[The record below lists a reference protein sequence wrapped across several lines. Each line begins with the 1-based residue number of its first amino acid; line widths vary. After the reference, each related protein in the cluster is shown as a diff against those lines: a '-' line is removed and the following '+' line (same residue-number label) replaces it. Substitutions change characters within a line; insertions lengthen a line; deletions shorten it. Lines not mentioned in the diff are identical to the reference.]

1 MLPKDPPNGK
11 NKTKNMTL
19 RVHSSKM
26 ATLLLLLAAGLLTGC
41 GGSDDFEEDTP
52 TPNPLA
58 KSNVEIGLNADI
70 WRMMDGSTRATTYD
84 NQAALQTL
92 GTFKSAVY
100 VADGTTAYISPTDV
114 TWNSTSSVW
123 EFSDGKHYWPMSES
137 LDFFAYM
144 PVEKPSYVTTGPT
157 YAVDAPY
164 FVCTG
169 LPISITQGSDGT
181 KEFLMAYT
189 PGQNKSSQG
198 STGVTMNFLHPFARV
213 CFKLSS
219 ASGTAVKVNSIT
231 IAGNTYRNGTCTL
244 NDDGAG
250 SQTFTWSSRSN
261 TGSFVVSKGSSDG
274 AVATGD
280 DYFLVIPN
288 NYGSKTLTVN
298 ATWSEWGNAVMADVS
313 ASVAFNWAAGT
324 SYTYTLT
331 LSKYALKVD
340 TSSKFTEQW

>member
-1 MLPKDPPNGK
+1 
-11 NKTKNMTL
+11 
-19 RVHSSKM
+19 M

-58 KSNVEIGLNADI
+58 KSNVEIGINADI

-100 VADGTTAYISPTDV
+100 VADGTTAYIAPTV
-114 TWNSTSSVW
+114 VNWNSTSTIW

-137 LDFFAYM
+137 LDFFAYL
-144 PVEKPSYVTTGPT
+144 PATPPSYVTSGPT

-169 LPISITQGSDGT
+169 LPISLTQGSDTGT

-189 PGQNKSSQG
+189 ADQNKAGQG
-198 STGVTMNFLHPFARV
+198 ATGVTMNFLHPFARV

-231 IAGNTYRNGTCTL
+231 IAGDIYQNGTCTL

-250 SQTFTWSSRSN
+250 YQTINWTPSGD

-298 ATWSEWGNAVMADVS
+298 ATWDEWGDGVMANVS
-313 ASVAFNWAAGT
+313 ANVDFNWAAGT

-331 LSKYALKVD
+331 LSKYALKVE
-340 TSSKFTEQW
+340 TTTTFTEQW